1 MKYFQILEEFI
12 WTDRRVW
19 ENRRMLCIIYYNS
32 VDQLVIIVS
41 KLNIYLQHIAVITH
55 QFVAFSESDDSVKL
69 EDTY

>member
-1 MKYFQILEEFI
+1 
-12 WTDRRVW
+12 
-19 ENRRMLCIIYYNS
+19 MLCIIYYNS